1 MAIKQSDLT
10 INISNH
16 QSSLQIFKA
25 AASNFISSLSGKMFS
40 FGLGL
45 MLLDETHSAISFGIN
60 MIISPIVGLLCL
72 VPIGNL
78 IDTYPHKA
86 ILTGSL
92 TVRTLA
98 LILFATSINLFTA
111 TAKLIPIV
119 LFLIIDAIST
129 NINDTCYSAATHEL
143 VNGPHIQRLNSLTQS
158 AISLSSI
165 LSPALGVGLYSL
177 VGFYGFI
184 ILEIIATLASFSIM
198 LTMRFHYP
206 STNQLTDSR
215 RMPAT
220 SHSQFATFRFGLN
233 YMQSRTMIKITIL
246 LSVILNFLYT
256 AVTIGIPYIL
266 KDQLHTGNGPV
277 GLLETGSAIGMLLG
291 SLLLTLLPSTGQK
304 HLFSKLIIP
313 VLVLDSQIFLLGV
326 LFMTAQSPAGYALLG
341 SLIMGI
347 LAFALVILNITFQ
360 VYLQQT
366 VPTKLLGRVVATL
379 TTVNSSIMPIGTL
392 LFTLIFQSTT
402 RGGLILIINGI
413 LLLGYTALLW
423 QPLHR
428 AIRSEQSNQS

>member
-1 MAIKQSDLT
+1 MAIKQPDLT

-25 AASNFISSLSGKMFS
+25 AASNFISSLSGKMFT

-78 IDTYPHKA
+78 IDTYPHKTV
-86 ILTGSL
+86 LTGSL
-92 TVRTLA
+92 TARTLA
-98 LILFATSINLFTA
+98 LILFAASINLFTA

-129 NINDTCYSAATHEL
+129 
-143 VNGPHIQRLNSLTQS
+143 TQS

-177 VGFYGFI
+177 VGFSGFV
-184 ILEIIATLASFSIM
+184 ILEIVATLASFGIM
-198 LTMRFHYP
+198 LTMKFHYHA
-206 STNQLTDSR
+206 TNQFANSQHA
-215 RMPAT
+215 PVT
-220 SHSQFATFRFGLN
+220 SHSQFAKFHSGLN
-233 YMQSRTMIKITIL
+233 YMRSRTMIKITIL

-266 KDQLHTGNGPV
+266 KDQLHTGNGPIGV
-277 GLLETGSAIGMLLG
+277 LETGSAIGMLLG
-291 SLLLTLLPSTGQK
+291 SLLLTLLPPTGQK
-304 HLFSKLIIP
+304 RLFLKLIIP
-313 VLVLDSQIFLLGV
+313 VLILDSQILLLGV
-326 LFMTAQSPAGYALLG
+326 LFMTSQSPTGYALLG
-341 SLIMGI
+341 SFIMGI

-392 LFTLIFQSTT
+392 MFTLIFQSTT
-402 RGGLILIINGI
+402 HGGLVLIINGI
-413 LLLGYTALLW
+413 LLLGYTLLLLR
-423 QPLHR
+423 PLNQ
-428 AIRSEQSNQS
+428 AIHSEQP

>member
-1 MAIKQSDLT
+1 MAIKQPDLT

-25 AASNFISSLSGKMFS
+25 AASNFISSLSGKMFT

-78 IDTYPHKA
+78 IDTYPHKTV
-86 ILTGSL
+86 LTGSL
-92 TVRTLA
+92 TARTLA
-98 LILFATSINLFTA
+98 LILFAASINLFTA

-129 NINDTCYSAATHEL
+129 
-143 VNGPHIQRLNSLTQS
+143 TQS

-177 VGFYGFI
+177 VGFSGFV
-184 ILEIIATLASFSIM
+184 ILEIVATLASFGIM
-198 LTMRFHYP
+198 LTMKFHYHA
-206 STNQLTDSR
+206 TNQFANSQHA
-215 RMPAT
+215 PVT
-220 SHSQFATFRFGLN
+220 SHSQFAKFHSGLN
-233 YMQSRTMIKITIL
+233 YMRSRTMIKITIL

-266 KDQLHTGNGPV
+266 KDQLHTGNGPIGV
-277 GLLETGSAIGMLLG
+277 LETGSAIGMLLG
-291 SLLLTLLPSTGQK
+291 SLLLTLLPPTGQK
-304 HLFSKLIIP
+304 RLFLKLIIP
-313 VLVLDSQIFLLGV
+313 VLILDSQILLLGV
-326 LFMTAQSPAGYALLG
+326 LFMTSQSPTGYALLG
-341 SLIMGI
+341 SFIMGI

-366 VPTKLLGRVVATL
+366 VPTKLLDRVVATL

-392 LFTLIFQSTT
+392 MFTLIFQSTT
-402 RGGLILIINGI
+402 HGGLVLIINGI
-413 LLLGYTALLW
+413 LLLGYTLLLLR
-423 QPLHR
+423 PLNQ
-428 AIRSEQSNQS
+428 AIHSEQP

>member
-1 MAIKQSDLT
+1 MAIKQPDLT

-25 AASNFISSLSGKMFS
+25 AASNFISSLSGKMFT

-78 IDTYPHKA
+78 IDTYPHKTV
-86 ILTGSL
+86 LTGSL
-92 TVRTLA
+92 TARTLA
-98 LILFATSINLFTA
+98 LILFAASINLFTA

-129 NINDTCYSAATHEL
+129 
-143 VNGPHIQRLNSLTQS
+143 TQS

-177 VGFYGFI
+177 VGFSGFV
-184 ILEIIATLASFSIM
+184 ILEIVATLASFGII
-198 LTMRFHYP
+198 LTMKFHYHA
-206 STNQLTDSR
+206 TNQFANSQHA
-215 RMPAT
+215 PVT
-220 SHSQFATFRFGLN
+220 SHSQFAKFHSGLN
-233 YMQSRTMIKITIL
+233 YMRSRTMIKITIL

-266 KDQLHTGNGPV
+266 KDQLHTGNGPIGV
-277 GLLETGSAIGMLLG
+277 LETGSAIGMLLG
-291 SLLLTLLPSTGQK
+291 SLLLTLLPPTGQK
-304 HLFSKLIIP
+304 RLFLKLIIP
-313 VLVLDSQIFLLGV
+313 VLILDSQILLLGV
-326 LFMTAQSPAGYALLG
+326 LFMTSQSPTGYALLG
-341 SLIMGI
+341 SFIMGI

-392 LFTLIFQSTT
+392 MFTLIFQSTT
-402 RGGLILIINGI
+402 HGGLVLIINGI
-413 LLLGYTALLW
+413 LLLGYTLLLLR
-423 QPLHR
+423 PLNQ
-428 AIRSEQSNQS
+428 AIHSEQP

>member
-1 MAIKQSDLT
+1 MAIKQPDLT

-25 AASNFISSLSGKMFS
+25 AASNFISSLSGKMFT

-78 IDTYPHKA
+78 IDTYPHKT

-92 TVRTLA
+92 TARTLA
-98 LILFATSINLFTA
+98 LILFAASINLFTA

-129 NINDTCYSAATHEL
+129 
-143 VNGPHIQRLNSLTQS
+143 TQS

-177 VGFYGFI
+177 VGFSGFV
-184 ILEIIATLASFSIM
+184 ILEIVATLASFGIM
-198 LTMRFHYP
+198 LTMKFHYHA
-206 STNQLTDSR
+206 TNQFANSQHA
-215 RMPAT
+215 PVT
-220 SHSQFATFRFGLN
+220 SHSQFAKFHSGLN
-233 YMQSRTMIKITIL
+233 YMRSRTMIKITIL

-266 KDQLHTGNGPV
+266 KDQLHTGNGPIGV
-277 GLLETGSAIGMLLG
+277 LETGSAIGMLLG
-291 SLLLTLLPSTGQK
+291 SLLLTLLPPTGQK
-304 HLFSKLIIP
+304 RLFLKLIIP
-313 VLVLDSQIFLLGV
+313 VLILDSQILLLGV
-326 LFMTAQSPAGYALLG
+326 LFMTSQSPTGYALLG
-341 SLIMGI
+341 SFIMGI

-392 LFTLIFQSTT
+392 MFTLIFQSTT
-402 RGGLILIINGI
+402 HGGLVLIINGI
-413 LLLGYTALLW
+413 LLLGYTLLLLR
-423 QPLHR
+423 PLNQ
-428 AIRSEQSNQS
+428 AIHSEQP